1 MSRPPIGYDKPFEP
15 KHALQDSAQR
25 QRVGATVRAVDLVV
39 CHAGDAQSER
49 KTLSDKVSSDV
60 VSRLTA
66 AHDAANTSLNRPFP
80 RRQVDLHDRAQ
91 VRVVG
96 AEPAVVLLV
105 VQDEMLAVGDHAG
118 TLSARLLLALFGRM
132 QPRCQQ

>member
-25 QRVGATVRAVDLVV
+25 QRVRAAVGAVDLVV

-49 KTLSDKVSSDV
+49 KTLSDKVSDV

-66 AHDAANTSLNRPFP
+66 AHDAANASLNRPFP
-80 RRQVDLHDRAQ
+80 RRQVDLHDRAK